1 KEAMKLLHPFMPFI
15 SEYLYQELSNTSLE
29 ISESIMIKAYPLS
42 LAQNRDI
49 EETFSLVIE
58 AIVGIRRAKATL
70 DIAGSISKAAIKLE
84 KGTLSEEFTP
94 FIKLLAKVKNVIFTN
109 TNLQNAVRDVGDN
122 LEVFIPLENVDL
134 SAIIQRLSAQKAKAE
149 KEAAKLEGMLN
160 NEKFIANAPQDVIL
174 QNKNLLD
181 DVKSKLSKIDDELK
195 TLSKAEN

>member
-1 KEAMKLLHPFMPFI
+1 MKLLHPFMPFI